1 MTFKH
6 EIISLGQFAGL
17 MSSFIGAVIMAIKIP
32 CLEQPKI
39 QEKDEIKKS
48 D

>member
-1 MTFKH
+1 
-6 EIISLGQFAGL
+6 

-32 CLEQPKI
+32 CLEQPTI